1 MRRSLQVGV
10 GVVGALLVA
19 TGAVVWTAPG
29 WLVDRLARW
38 YPGCLYRVPTEA
50 QLVALTIDDGPDPT
64 TTPLILAELRRQGA
78 RATFFLIAE
87 RVENREA
94 LVRRLVAEG
103 HEVGNHFTQDRPSIR
118 LSTRAFESDL
128 LQAHQA
134 LTAFGP
140 VKWARPGSGWY
151 SQAMLEVMRRHGY
164 GCALGSVYPFDAT
177 IPSASL
183 AARFVL
189 RHARSGDVV
198 VLHDSGTRGERT
210 VKALRAIL
218 PELRRR
224 GYRVVSLSELVA
236 SA

>member
-1 MRRSLQVGV
+1 MGRSLQVGA
-10 GVVGALLVA
+10 GVVGALLLGA
-19 TGAVVWTAPG
+19 GAVFWTAPG
-29 WLVDRLARW
+29 WLVERLARW

-50 QLVALTIDDGPDPT
+50 QLVALTIDDGPDPS

-87 RVENREA
+87 RVESQEE

-103 HEVGNHFTQDRPSIR
+103 HEVGNHFTRDRPSIR
-118 LSTRAFESDL
+118 LTLRAFESDL

-134 LTAFGP
+134 LTTFGP

-151 SQAMLEVMRRHGY
+151 NRAMLEVMRRHEY
-164 GCALGSVYPFDAT
+164 GCALGSVYPFDAA

-198 VLHDSGTRGERT
+198 VLHDGGARGERT
-210 VKALRAIL
+210 VRALRAIL

-236 SA
+236 AA